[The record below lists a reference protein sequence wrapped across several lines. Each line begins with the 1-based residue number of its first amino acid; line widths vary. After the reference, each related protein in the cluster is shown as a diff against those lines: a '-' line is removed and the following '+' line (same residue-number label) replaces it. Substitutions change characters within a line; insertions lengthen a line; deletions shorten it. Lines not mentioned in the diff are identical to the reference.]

1 MGMHPKDT
9 KIVFV
14 LTQALSDSRL
24 NLAMETEKY
33 TKIFGNSFLKS
44 SLILGTKI
52 DRLDD
57 DEIDE
62 AVKYLKEDMSNRLG
76 LGFPI
81 QLYGNKSPKKDQMMS
96 DALLKLQKL
105 PSYSNDA
112 IAEVQKRVEKEL
124 QN

>member
-14 LTQALSDSRL
+14 LTQALTDSRL

-44 SLILGTKI
+44 SLILATKI
-52 DRLDD
+52 EKLDD

-62 AVKYLKEDMSNRLG
+62 AVKFLKEDMSNRLG
-76 LGFPI
+76 MEFPV
-81 QLYGNKSPKKDQMMS
+81 QLFGYKSP
-96 DALLKLQKL
+96 
-105 PSYSNDA
+105 
-112 IAEVQKRVEKEL
+112 
-124 QN
+124 

>member
-14 LTQALSDSRL
+14 LTQALTDSRL

-44 SLILGTKI
+44 SLILATKI
-52 DRLDD
+52 DRLDG

-76 LGFPI
+76 LEFPI
-81 QLYGNKSPKKDQMMS
+81 QLYGNKSP
-96 DALLKLQKL
+96 
-105 PSYSNDA
+105 
-112 IAEVQKRVEKEL
+112 
-124 QN
+124 

>member
-1 MGMHPKDT
+1 MGMHPKNT
-9 KIVFV
+9 KIFFI

-57 DEIDE
+57 DEIDD
-62 AVKYLKEDMSNRLG
+62 AVKHVQKDMSKRLG
-76 LGFPI
+76 LEFPI
-81 QLYGNKSPKKDQMMS
+81 QLYGNKSP
-96 DALLKLQKL
+96 
-105 PSYSNDA
+105 
-112 IAEVQKRVEKEL
+112 
-124 QN
+124 